1 MFPTPCRS
9 DGGSGAGSGWNDVAV
24 DEGIGRTRA
33 MPGEGEALTR
43 AVPCGASACT
53 TRRDVRRPA
62 RRASLST
69 ALSTALL
76 APLAFAAPAFAQS
89 TLAPPPRGEPQGS
102 LVVNPQQGA
111 TPRPLQSS
119 PLPSSPPPSS
129 PPSPALS
136 LPAQVSSGS
145 PLSPAP
151 APIPF
156 GPSIAPA
163 PTAPRGELPS
173 APTDD
178 ALPRRARPGGL
189 PVPSGDPLHI
199 DAGSDPILQLART
212 QTETDAFARAIG
224 AAVARNP
231 SLDEAGAVADEARE
245 ARGEARAR
253 QLPTADLSISTFQV
267 IDRAF
272 SNDPLNVLERSR
284 PRART
289 DGLVRIQ
296 QPVIDFGASNA
307 RIRAAQAR
315 LESAQASVEDTA
327 TRLALQAVSAWY
339 NVYGYRALVRLSEAF
354 GDSQRELRGSIELRI
369 RQGAAAAGDIA
380 QVDSY
385 IASSAAQL
393 ADFRR
398 QLASAEAQYFAVIG
412 EPAPADLARAPVPAL
427 GGITAASL
435 AGETDRLPLVRA
447 ARLGVQAAR
456 ADVRALQG
464 DRLPQLSAGLDA
476 GRYGIVETARDY
488 DIRGSVTLSMRI
500 GGGID
505 QRIGQAQARAS
516 GADARLRRTQIEVRR
531 DAEIALADVAALGDA
546 QGAIEENYLA
556 SRRSR
561 DVLAERFRVSRGTLF
576 DLLAADNNYFGVA
589 ARFIQTTIELDT
601 ARYALL
607 ARTGRLLPALNIQP
621 AALDQR

>member
-1 MFPTPCRS
+1 MMGRGT
-9 DGGSGAGSGWNDVAV
+9 GAGWNDVAV
-24 DEGIGRTRA
+24 EKGVGVARATPWQGEVVTGAPTR
-33 MPGEGEALTR
+33 
-43 AVPCGASACT
+43 S
-53 TRRDVRRPA
+53 A
-62 RRASLST
+62 RRAV
-69 ALSTALL
+69 LSTALL
-76 APLAFAAPAFAQS
+76 APLALAAPTLAQS
-89 TLAPPPRGEPQGS
+89 TLAPPPSRGEPQGS

-111 TPRPLQSS
+111 TPRPL
-119 PLPSSPPPSS
+119 
-129 PPSPALS
+129 PPSPPLS
-136 LPAQVSSGS
+136 QSLPLPAQVPSGS

-151 APIPF
+151 AAQPLQI
-156 GPSIAPA
+156 GPSTAPF
-163 PTAPRGELPS
+163 APRGDLPS
-173 APTDD
+173 AAPTSD
-178 ALPRRARPGGL
+178 ALPRRARAGGL
-189 PVPSGDPLHI
+189 PVPSSDPLHI
-199 DAGSDPILQLART
+199 DPASDPILQLART
-212 QTETDAFARAIG
+212 QTGTDAFARAIG

-231 SLDEAGAVADEARE
+231 SLDEAGAQVDEARE

-272 SNDPLNVLERSR
+272 SNDPGNVLERSR

-315 LESAQASVEDTA
+315 LEGAQASVEDTA

-398 QLASAEAQYFAVIG
+398 QLASAEAQYVAVIG
-412 EPAPADLARAPVPAL
+412 EPAPADLSRAPVPAL
-427 GGITAASL
+427 GGITAATLS
-435 AGETDRLPLVRA
+435 GETDRLPLVRA

-488 DIRGSVTLSMRI
+488 DIRGSLTLSMRI

-531 DAEIALADVAALGDA
+531 DAEIALADVSALGDA

-621 AALDQR
+621 AALEPR

>member
-1 MFPTPCRS
+1 MV
-9 DGGSGAGSGWNDVAV
+9 GSGAGSGWNDVTVEKGV
-24 DEGIGRTRA
+24 DRMEA
-33 MPGEGEALTR
+33 MPREHETLAGAVTGGTHRAAFRAGLFAALLTPLL
-43 AVPCGASACT
+43 AVP
-53 TRRDVRRPA
+53 
-62 RRASLST
+62 
-69 ALSTALL
+69 AL
-76 APLAFAAPAFAQS
+76 AQS
-89 TLAPPPRGEPQGS
+89 TTASPLSSSAPRGEPQGS

-111 TPRPLQSS
+111 TPRPL
-119 PLPSSPPPSS
+119 
-129 PPSPALS
+129 PPSPSLP
-136 LPAQVSSGS
+136 LPAQVPSGS

-151 APIPF
+151 AAQPVPF
-156 GPSIAPA
+156 GPSIAPLTPA
-163 PTAPRGELPS
+163 APRGELPS
-173 APTDD
+173 APTSD

-199 DAGSDPILQLART
+199 DAGSDPILQLARA
-212 QTETDAFARAIG
+212 QTSTDTFARAIG
-224 AAVARNP
+224 AAVTRNP
-231 SLDEAGAVADEARE
+231 SLDEASAQVDEARE

-272 SNDPLNVLERSR
+272 SNDPGNVLERSR

-289 DGLVRIQ
+289 DGLVRVQ

-315 LESAQASVEDTA
+315 LEGAQASVEDTA

-354 GDSQRELRGSIELRI
+354 ADSQRELRGSIELRI

-398 QLASAEAQYFAVIG
+398 QLASAEAQYVAVIG
-412 EPAPADLARAPVPAL
+412 EPAPVDLSRAPVPAL
-427 GGITAASL
+427 DGITAATLS
-435 AGETDRLPLVRA
+435 GETDRLPLVRA

-464 DRLPQLSAGLDA
+464 DRLPQLSAGIDA
-476 GRYGIVETARDY
+476 GRYGIIETSRDY

-505 QRIGQAQARAS
+505 QRIGQAEARAS

-531 DAEIALADVAALGDA
+531 DAEIALADVSALSDA
-546 QGAIEENYLA
+546 KGAIEENYLA

-621 AALDQR
+621 AALEPR

>member
-1 MFPTPCRS
+1 M
-9 DGGSGAGSGWNDVAV
+9 
-24 DEGIGRTRA
+24 
-33 MPGEGEALTR
+33 
-43 AVPCGASACT
+43 
-53 TRRDVRRPA
+53 
-62 RRASLST
+62 
-69 ALSTALL
+69 
-76 APLAFAAPAFAQS
+76 
-89 TLAPPPRGEPQGS
+89 
-102 LVVNPQQGA
+102 
-111 TPRPLQSS
+111 
-119 PLPSSPPPSS
+119 
-129 PPSPALS
+129 
-136 LPAQVSSGS
+136 
-145 PLSPAP
+145 
-151 APIPF
+151 
-156 GPSIAPA
+156 
-163 PTAPRGELPS
+163 
-173 APTDD
+173 
-178 ALPRRARPGGL
+178 
-189 PVPSGDPLHI
+189 PSGDPLHI
-199 DAGSDPILQLART
+199 DAGSDPILRLARA
-212 QTETDAFARAIG
+212 QTSIDTFARAIG
-224 AAVARNP
+224 AAVTRNP
-231 SLDEAGAVADEARE
+231 SLDEASAQVDEARE

-272 SNDPLNVLERSR
+272 SNDPGNVLERSR

-289 DGLVRIQ
+289 DGLVRVQ

-315 LESAQASVEDTA
+315 LEGAQASVEDTA

-354 GDSQRELRGSIELRI
+354 ADSQRELRGSIELRI

-398 QLASAEAQYFAVIG
+398 QLASAEAQYVAVIG
-412 EPAPADLARAPVPAL
+412 GPAPADLSRAPLPAL
-427 GGITAASL
+427 GGITAATLS
-435 AGETDRLPLVRA
+435 GETDRLPLVRA

-464 DRLPQLSAGLDA
+464 DRLPQLSAGIDA
-476 GRYGIVETARDY
+476 GRYGIIETSRDY
-488 DIRGSVTLSMRI
+488 DIRGSLTLSMRI

-505 QRIGQAQARAS
+505 QRIGQAEARAS

-531 DAEIALADVAALGDA
+531 DAEIALADVSALSDA
-546 QGAIEENYLA
+546 QSAIEENYLA

-621 AALDQR
+621 AALEPR

>member
-1 MFPTPCRS
+1 MEQGADR
-9 DGGSGAGSGWNDVAV
+9 GSGRVASEERCATQTALPLAGGAV
-24 DEGIGRTRA
+24 RAHDRLIGRGPTSGRS
-33 MPGEGEALTR
+33 PHR
-43 AVPCGASACT
+43 PSSAC
-53 TRRDVRRPA
+53 RLR
-62 RRASLST
+62 LSGNT
-69 ALSTALL
+69 STALL
-76 APLAFAAPAFAQS
+76 LAQLALVQPAFAQS
-89 TLAPPPRGEPQGS
+89 SSLSSSSPPSYPLPSSPAPETRAPGS
-102 LVVNPQQGA
+102 LILDPQQGA
-111 TPRPLQSS
+111 TPRPL
-119 PLPSSPPPSS
+119 
-129 PPSPALS
+129 PPSPP
-136 LPAQVSSGS
+136 LPQPSQVPSGS

-151 APIPF
+151 TAQPLLPL

-163 PTAPRGELPS
+163 APRGELPTS
-173 APTDD
+173 VPTTN
-178 ALPRRARPGGL
+178 ALPRRARAGGL

-199 DAGSDPILQLART
+199 DGASDPILQLART
-212 QTETDAFARAIG
+212 QSGTDAFARAIG

-231 SLDEAGAVADEARE
+231 SLDEAGAQVDEARE

-272 SNDPLNVLERSR
+272 SNDPGNVLERSR

-289 DGLVRIQ
+289 DGLVRVQ

-315 LESAQASVEDTA
+315 LEGAQASVEDTA

-339 NVYGYRALVRLSEAF
+339 TVYGYRALVRLSAAF
-354 GDSQRELRGSIELRI
+354 ADSQRELRGSIELRI
-369 RQGAAAAGDIA
+369 SQGAAAAGDIA

-398 QLASAEAQYFAVIG
+398 QLASAEAQYVAVIG

-427 GGITAASL
+427 GGITAATLS
-435 AGETDRLPLVRA
+435 GETDRLPLVRA

-476 GRYGIVETARDY
+476 GRYGIVETSRDY

-531 DAEIALADVAALGDA
+531 DAEIALADVSALSDA

-621 AALDQR
+621 AALDLR